1 MVMKRVSVASALS
14 LFTFVAFGQE
24 PAAPAKTFLDDPLSD
39 VMFPLYAVMA
49 LIVVVAALITFTGIY
64 MIRILNMLTEQTARE
79 RAAKLGITYVP
90 RPSWWSRFSRQMNDS
105 VPLDQEETIELDHNF
120 DGIKELDNHLP
131 PWWKWLF
138 YFTIAWSVVYLI
150 VYHISDTYPL
160 MIQEYDNEV
169 SYADEQIRKLKASQ
183 PQEAIDESGMSYV
196 SDVAIIAKGK
206 EVFNTMNCGSCHR
219 ADGGGNAIGP
229 NLTDAYW
236 IHGGDIKNVF
246 ATIKNGA
253 VDKGMPAWG
262 KSLSPQD
269 VRNVAFYVMSL
280 QGTNPANAKAP
291 QGEKFVPPAPAEVP
305 AASDST
311 AKDTA
316 VQASL

>member
-1 MVMKRVSVASALS
+1 MKRILIAFALS
-14 LFTFVAFGQE
+14 LVTFGAFAQE
-24 PAAPAKTFLDDPLSD
+24 PSTPTKSFLDDPIND
-39 VMFPLYAVMA
+39 PMFPLYVVMA
-49 LIVVVAALITFTGIY
+49 LIVVVAVLITFVGIY
-64 MIRILNMLTEQTARE
+64 MIRILNMLTEQSARE
-79 RAAKLGITYVP
+79 RAAKLGIVFVP

-105 VPLDQEETIELDHNF
+105 VPLDQEETIQLDHSY

-160 MIQEYDNEV
+160 QIQEYDNEI
-169 SYADEQIRKLKASQ
+169 SYADEQVRKLKASQ
-183 PQEAIDESGMSYV
+183 PQEAIDESGLTYV
-196 SDVAIIAKGK
+196 SDPAIIGKGK

-219 ADGGGNAIGP
+219 VDGGGNAIGP

-236 IHGGDIKNVF
+236 LHGGHVKDVF

-291 QGEKFVPPAPAEVP
+291 QGEKYVAPVQAPAPADSTKTADA
-305 AASDST
+305 AASI
-311 AKDTA
+311 
-316 VQASL
+316 